1 MTALGNTNLLI
12 MELHMEFVFFMPNV
26 IQVSKEI
33 ALASISKNI
42 LSKLDQQDTRK
53 ATAKLFPTWY
63 NSPSKFPAT

>member
-1 MTALGNTNLLI
+1 
-12 MELHMEFVFFMPNV
+12 MEFVFFMPNV